1 MADDLLLDDPDALVA
16 ADRRGLLRA
25 AASAGAQVRRGLA
38 IEDDDAVER
47 AARDG
52 RPRAVVV
59 VGDAPGVGAL
69 LTSVARAGA
78 PVPVVQAEADRLP
91 GWAGALDVVVAVG
104 ATGREPEVLAAA
116 GEAVRRGART
126 LVVAPSGTPLA
137 AVPVPPDAGGAVP
150 VHVEADAGPGA
161 TLWSLA
167 VPVLRLA
174 EALGLVDAPAASLE
188 AAADRLDEVAL
199 RCGLTV
205 PLGGNAAKELGLAL
219 AESSPVL
226 WGSGPA
232 GGLAAARLGSAL
244 AARAGVPARVASLGA
259 AMSEAAGLLS
269 GPWARPGDV
278 DDVFRDRV
286 EDPDRSLRLRVVL
299 LRDGVPTPAEQ
310 ALALAVEAASRR
322 AEVAV
327 STVAVDGD
335 APLVRAAEL
344 VALVDWAAAYAAL
357 ALGTDVRAVADDLAR
372 DLLVAEERVV
382 ERGRA

>member
-59 VGDAPGVGAL
+59 VGDAPGVGSL
-69 LTSVARAGA
+69 LTSVARSGA

-310 ALALAVEAASRR
+310 ALALAVEAAARR

-327 STVAVDGD
+327 STLAVDGD

-357 ALGTDVRAVADDLAR
+357 ALGTDVRPVAEGLAR
-372 DLLVAEERVV
+372 DLLEAEERVV

>member
-1 MADDLLLDDPDALVA
+1 VADDLLLDDPDALVA

-286 EDPDRSLRLRVVL
+286 ETLTLAAAARGAAARRRADPGRAGAGARGGGRL
-299 LRDGVPTPAEQ
+299 T
-310 ALALAVEAASRR
+310 R

-327 STVAVDGD
+327 DRRRRRRRPSCG
-335 APLVRAAEL
+335 RRL